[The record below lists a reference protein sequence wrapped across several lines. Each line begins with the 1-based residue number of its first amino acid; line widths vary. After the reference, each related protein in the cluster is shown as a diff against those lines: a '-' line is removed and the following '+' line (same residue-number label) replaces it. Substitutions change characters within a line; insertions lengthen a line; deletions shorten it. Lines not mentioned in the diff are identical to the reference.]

1 MMGAGRSFEGAEG
14 PSAGHAGRTT
24 NFSIICERSATLTG
38 AIGLL
43 MLSELLLAL
52 AGSFWMLVVLR
63 FVQGLILPAAI
74 TALMTYSASSATTG
88 RVRNALNVYIGTSIL
103 GGVSGRLIGG
113 FLAEF
118 AHWRAAFALT
128 AVLLAGAWIGLR
140 GLRSDATPSTSV
152 IGIAAISRALANPV
166 YRYAYLGIFFV
177 FFVFASLLNYLPFRL
192 KALDPTIGEAL
203 ISLMYLGYLIGVAI
217 ALNGVRIA
225 DRLGGELR
233 VVLGGIGVLGVG
245 IVGVASDS
253 LPIVFGFV
261 FGLCAGFFLIH
272 SALTAFL
279 NHVTPSGRGV
289 VNGLYISSYYA
300 GGALGAWLPGYVY
313 RAGGWNAYL
322 IVLGVMLA
330 CAGGWIYRLMRADAA
345 RERG

>member
-1 MMGAGRSFEGAEG
+1 
-14 PSAGHAGRTT
+14 
-24 NFSIICERSATLTG
+24 
-38 AIGLL
+38 
-43 MLSELLLAL
+43 
-52 AGSFWMLVVLR
+52 
-63 FVQGLILPAAI
+63 
-74 TALMTYSASSATTG
+74 MTYSASVASSG

-118 AHWRAAFALT
+118 VHWRAAFALT
-128 AVLLAGAWIGLR
+128 AVLLAAAWIGLR
-140 GLRSDATPSTSV
+140 GLRSEAKPNASPIDITAV
-152 IGIAAISRALANPV
+152 SRALGNPV
-166 YRYAYLGIFFV
+166 YRYACFGIFCV

-192 KALDPTIGEAL
+192 KALDPTIGEAV

-225 DRLGGELR
+225 DWLGGELR
-233 VVLGGIGVLGVG
+233 VVFAGISVLAIGILGV
-245 IVGVASDS
+245 SSQS
-253 LPIVFGFV
+253 LPVVYGFV

-313 RAGGWNAYL
+313 RTSGWSSYL
-322 IVLGVMLA
+322 AVLGIVLLS
-330 CAGGWIYRLMRADAA
+330 AGWWVRRLMAA
-345 RERG
+345 HAAQTRP